1 MKDIIVL
8 NDKKYKIIDNYGNCI
23 KIEEIESFLTSYF
36 DIYDYICGDYAYD
49 RLRLKGFCDKEN
61 KNLNKI
67 NDIKGYEK
75 YISDL
80 CSYKCK
86 HFLLKKEKTKETV
99 EIIVIYDKMYLYDN
113 KGRTY

>member
-23 KIEEIESFLTSYF
+23 KIEEIESCLTSYF

-86 HFLLKKEKTKETV
+86 HFLLKKEKTK
-99 EIIVIYDKMYLYDN
+99 
-113 KGRTY
+113 

>member
-1 MKDIIVL
+1 MKDIHIE
-8 NDKKYKIIDNYGNCI
+8 NAETGDISYANIPDGKKYKIIDNYGNCI

-86 HFLLKKEKTKETV
+86 HFLLKKEKTK
-99 EIIVIYDKMYLYDN
+99 
-113 KGRTY
+113 